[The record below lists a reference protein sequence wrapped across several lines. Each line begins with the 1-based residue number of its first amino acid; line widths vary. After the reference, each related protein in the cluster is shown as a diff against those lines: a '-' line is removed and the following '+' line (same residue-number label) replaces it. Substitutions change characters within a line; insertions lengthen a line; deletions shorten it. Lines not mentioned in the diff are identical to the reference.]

1 LVACYRRRRKFSF
14 IKVPI
19 LDNFKFRDLFLF
31 IIIIVGMFLFRDDL
45 GGQVGKIVGTAAAF
59 YFGLRQPQVK

>member
-1 LVACYRRRRKFSF
+1 M
-14 IKVPI
+14 PI